1 MNGLTEHLELLNTIE
16 KYFRICKTATIKG
29 LGVLDVS
36 ETKGMVHLKFGCPDE
51 YFPEYS
57 FNVEFQVTKDF
68 FEKNLKKLLEVNNV

>member
-16 KYFRICKTATIKG
+16 KYFKICKTASIKG
-29 LGVLDVS
+29 INDLDVS
-36 ETKGMVHLKFGCPDE
+36 ETKGMILLKFGCPDE

-68 FEKNLKKLLEVNNV
+68 FEKNLRKLLEVADV